1 MHRRPGTR
9 GALCGATN
17 AGSKSGRLQRE
28 EPSFRA
34 HIDFQAL
41 KANLPRHIQ
50 NVKDRNSS
58 ANPQK
63 VVQLYDQWVHL
74 LGEVE
79 RLRAERN
86 ANAKS
91 MKVREASFHH
101 DHRAFGYVCS
111 ALAIC
116 RVMQCMLR

>member
-1 MHRRPGTR
+1 M
-9 GALCGATN
+9 CIAT
-17 AGSKSGRLQRE
+17 SLDSTVGRQQE
-28 EPSFRA
+28 ERPSFRA

-50 NVKDRNSS
+50 NAKDRNSS
-58 ANPQK
+58 AKPEK
-63 VVQLYDQWVHL
+63 VVQLHDQWLQL

-91 MKVREASFHH
+91 MKVRKESAPSHY
-101 DHRAFGYVCS
+101 DHSCCYSCS
-111 ALAIC
+111 VLAEFRLMC
-116 RVMQCMLR
+116 ACSGNSGGLCQD